1 MHWRIRNRES
11 LMGWNFLLLLFLPL
25 TPAFGYTDPGSGT
38 LIYQIIAAGVFGLLF
53 QVRRVVYRLRSRGR

>member
-1 MHWRIRNRES
+1 
-11 LMGWNFLLLLFLPL
+11 MGWNFLLLLFLPL